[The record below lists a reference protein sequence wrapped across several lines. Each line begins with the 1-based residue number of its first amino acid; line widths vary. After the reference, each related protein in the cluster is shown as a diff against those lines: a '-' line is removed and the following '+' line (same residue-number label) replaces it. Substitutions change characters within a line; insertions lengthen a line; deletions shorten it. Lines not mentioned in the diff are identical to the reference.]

1 MKIICVGRNYVDHID
16 ELKNK
21 KSSFPVLFIKPDSS
35 IILKNNPFLI
45 TDFAQNI
52 HHEIEFIVKFLGIT
66 FYSYK
71 SKWPH
76 AGAGKRIQF

>member
-1 MKIICVGRNYVDHID
+1 MSVCTDTRKTWQQ
-16 ELKNK
+16 K
-21 KSSFPVLFIKPDSS
+21 KLSFEGSND
-35 IILKNNPFLI
+35 
-45 TDFAQNI
+45 
-52 HHEIEFIVKFLGIT
+52 KFVT